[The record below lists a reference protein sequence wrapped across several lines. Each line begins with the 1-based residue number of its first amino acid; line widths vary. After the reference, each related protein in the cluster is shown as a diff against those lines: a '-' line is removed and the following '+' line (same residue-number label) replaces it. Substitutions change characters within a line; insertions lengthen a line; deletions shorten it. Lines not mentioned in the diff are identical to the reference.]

1 MEIKH
6 ILVSQPVPA
15 IPERSPFQELIDKY
29 HAQVDYRPFIKVVP
43 VNVKEF
49 LSQRVDILSH
59 TAVIFTNRSSI
70 DHFFQISEESRSPI
84 PETMKYFCMTEA
96 IALYLQKYI
105 VYRKRKIFF
114 GKQTFEELMEVVMKH
129 KEEIFLLPL
138 PDSHKPEIPK
148 SMDKLRLKYDKVILS
163 KAVAADLD
171 DLDIDKYDIVA
182 LYSPSEIGTLTA
194 KFPEVNG
201 RPMIAV
207 FGNGTAVAA
216 VEAGLS
222 VRVLAPTPESPSM
235 VKALDTF
242 IQKYNAGE
250 DIPSVT
256 TVEKKTIDVSHLK
269 TEPKR
274 KSSKSKSAKSAAK
287 KPSSKTV

>member
-1 MEIKH
+1 MALKIKH

-15 IPERSPFQELIDKY
+15 VPERSPFAELAERY
-29 HAQVDYRPFIKVVP
+29 HVQIDYRPFIRVVP

-49 LSQRVDILSH
+49 LSQRVDILGH

-70 DHFFQISEESRSPI
+70 DHFFQICEETRTI
-84 PETMKYFCMTEA
+84 VPETMKYFCMTEA

-114 GKQTFEELMEVVMKH
+114 GKTTFEELMEVVMKH
-129 KEEIFLLPL
+129 KEEHFLLPL

-163 KAVAADLD
+163 KAVPAELD
-171 DLDIDKYDIVA
+171 DLDLEKYDLVA
-182 LYSPSEIGTLTA
+182 LYSPSEVGTLTV
-194 KFPEVNG
+194 KFPEING
-201 RPMIAV
+201 RPMLAV
-207 FGNGTAVAA
+207 FGNGTAAA
-216 VEAGLS
+216 ALEAGLTI
-222 VRVLAPTPESPSM
+222 RVLAPTPESPSM

-242 IQKYNAGE
+242 IARYNKGDE
-250 DIPSVT
+250 IPPVT
-256 TVEKKTIDVSHLK
+256 DVERKTIDVSHLK

-274 KSSKSKSAKSAAK
+274 KKTAPK
-287 KPSSKTV
+287 KPVKTA